1 MLLLSVE
8 GWQGWYFNDT
18 GDFCDPAGN
27 RYRPADFQATFWM
40 RQAWEDRAGH
50 PARIRYLH
58 EHLRQLVKLA
68 SQPGGYV
75 VEIRKESPQGL
86 ILLQSVR
93 LA

>member
-1 MLLLSVE
+1 MLLSVAGWE
-8 GWQGWYFNDT
+8 GWCFDDAGYL
-18 GDFCDPAGN
+18 CDPPGN
-27 RYRPADFQATFWM
+27 RYLPCDLRASWWS
-40 RQAWEDRAGH
+40 RQAWEDRAGT
-50 PARIRYLH
+50 PSRIRYLH
-58 EHLRQLVKLA
+58 QHLRQLVKQA

>member
-1 MLLLSVE
+1 MIRLSVE
-8 GWQGWYFNDT
+8 PWNGWYFDDA
-18 GDFCDPAGN
+18 GYFCDPASN
-27 RYRPADFQATFWM
+27 RYLPSDLRATFFM
-40 RQAWEDRAGH
+40 RQAWEDRVGN
-50 PARIRYLH
+50 PPRIRYLH
-58 EHLRQLVKLA
+58 DHLRQLVKQA